1 MANVA
6 DRQYKLQYFPITALG
21 EPIRM
26 TFALVGTPLEDERV
40 PGSEWADKKAAMPY
54 GQMPVLTV
62 TESDGSSTK
71 MSQAKSIL
79 RYLGK
84 IFMYEGRPLYPA
96 DPVLAYKCDEVM
108 DLIEDIRGPFVKT
121 FAIKDE
127 GEKKAARLALV
138 SEGGAMLEKISM
150 LEARLGGTWVN
161 GDSLSIADIYVTC
174 TLADFEQPTFLDGFP
189 EGTYAKFPNIL
200 KLRSMVVSLPP
211 VVEHYKSEAPDSIRS
226 TLKM

>member
-1 MANVA
+1 
-6 DRQYKLQYFPITALG
+6 
-21 EPIRM
+21 
-26 TFALVGTPLEDERV
+26 
-40 PGSEWADKKAAMPY
+40 
-54 GQMPVLTV
+54 
-62 TESDGSSTK
+62 
-71 MSQAKSIL
+71 
-79 RYLGK
+79 
-84 IFMYEGRPLYPA
+84 
-96 DPVLAYKCDEVM
+96 
-108 DLIEDIRGPFVKT
+108 
-121 FAIKDE
+121 
-127 GEKKAARLALV
+127 
-138 SEGGAMLEKISM
+138 MLEKISM